1 MSSNR
6 PRENSKVTEAILECI
21 NDGVFTVDHDWIVTS
36 FNQAAEKITGIRSKE
51 AIGRPC
57 CEVFRANICENDCAL
72 RRTLETGKS
81 VVNQHVYI
89 MTAQG
94 KRIPISISTAPL
106 RDEKGGL
113 MGGVETFRD
122 LTLVEE
128 LRKQL
133 RNHYVFADM
142 LSRNHRMH
150 QIFSILPQ
158 IAESESTVLLGGES
172 GTGKELVARAIH
184 SLSRRKDGP
193 FVAVNCGA
201 LPDTLLESELF
212 GYMAGAFTDAKK
224 DKPGRFALAE
234 GGTIFLDEIGD
245 ISAALQVRLL
255 RVLQEKEFDPLG
267 SVRPVKANVRVITA
281 SNKNIE
287 DLVKEGN
294 FRDDLYYRLNVV
306 RIVLPPLR
314 DRKEDVPLLAE
325 LFIDRLNHIQ
335 GKDVS
340 GISEEA
346 LSDLMHHSW
355 PGNVRELQNAIE
367 HAFILCRSGLI
378 RTEHLSDG
386 IAAPG
391 GKRKSH
397 ADGTL
402 AELEARS
409 IEEALVRNS
418 YKKLATARELGID
431 KTTLWRKIRKLGINT
446 TPTNSVYGAMQ
457 DGYVERFDQK
467 ISPRPVE

>member
-255 RVLQEKEFDPLG
+255 RVLQEKEFEPLG
-267 SVRPVKANVRVITA
+267 STGPVKANVRVITA

-287 DLVKEGN
+287 DLVKEGI

-397 ADGTL
+397 AAGTL

-418 YKKLATARELGID
+418 YKRLATARELGID

>member
-6 PRENSKVTEAILECI
+6 PRENSKVTEAILDCI
-21 NDGVFTVDHDWIVTS
+21 NDGVFTVDHEWIVTS
-36 FNQAAEKITGIRSKE
+36 FNQAAEKITGIGSRE

-212 GYMAGAFTDAKK
+212 GYKAGAFTDAKK

-234 GGTIFLDEIGD
+234 GGTILLDEIGD

-255 RVLQEKEFDPLG
+255 RVLQEKEFEPLG
-267 SVRPVKANVRVITA
+267 STGPVKANVRVITA

-287 DLVKEGN
+287 NLVKEGI

-306 RIVLPPLR
+306 QIVLPPLR
-314 DRKEDVPLLAE
+314 ERKEDVPLLAE
-325 LFIDRLNHIQ
+325 LFIDRLNNIQ
-335 GKDVS
+335 GKDIS

-346 LSDLMHHSW
+346 LIDLMHHSW
-355 PGNVRELQNAIE
+355 PGNVRELQNVIE

-378 RTEHLSDG
+378 RSEHLPDG

-391 GKRKSH
+391 AKRKSH
-397 ADGTL
+397 PARTI
-402 AELEARS
+402 AESEARF

-418 YKKLATARELGID
+418 YKRLATARELGID
-431 KTTLWRKIRKLGINT
+431 KTTLWRKIRKLGIKC
-446 TPTNSVYGAMQ
+446 PA
-457 DGYVERFDQK
+457 E
-467 ISPRPVE
+467 SPE

>member
-1 MSSNR
+1 MSRNR
-6 PRENSKVTEAILECI
+6 PRENNKATEAILDCI
-21 NDGVFTVDHDWIVTS
+21 TDGVFTVDHDWIVTS
-36 FNQAAEKITGIRSKE
+36 FNRAAEKITGIDEEE

-57 CEVFRANICENDCAL
+57 CEVFRANICESDCAL
-72 RRTLETGKS
+72 SRTLDTGKS
-81 VVNQHVYI
+81 VVNQPVYI
-89 MTAQG
+89 MTG
-94 KRIPISISTAPL
+94 KGNRVPISISTGSL
-106 RDEKGGL
+106 KDENRRL
-113 MGGVETFRD
+113 LGGVVTFRD

-133 RNHYVFADM
+133 RDQYVFADM
-142 LSRNHRMH
+142 LSKNHRMH

-193 FVAVNCGA
+193 FVTVNCGA

-212 GYMAGAFTDAKK
+212 GYVAGAFTDAKK
-224 DKPGRFALAE
+224 DKPGRFAMAE

-255 RVLQEKEFDPLG
+255 RVLQEKEFEPLG
-267 SVRPVKANVRVITA
+267 STGSVKANARVITA

-287 DLVKEGN
+287 DLVKEGI

-306 RIVLPPLR
+306 QIVLPPLR

-355 PGNVRELQNAIE
+355 PGNVRELQNVIE

-378 RTEHLSDG
+378 HTEHLPGG
-386 IAAPG
+386 IAAAG
-391 GKRKSH
+391 ARKKSQ
-397 ADGTL
+397 AAGTL
-402 AELEARS
+402 AESETRL
-409 IEEALVRNS
+409 IEEALARNS
-418 YKKLATARELGID
+418 YKRLATAQELGID
-431 KTTLWRKIRKLGINT
+431 KTTLWRKIRKLGIKC
-446 TPTNSVYGAMQ
+446 PPHKK
-457 DGYVERFDQK
+457 E
-467 ISPRPVE
+467 

>member
-1 MSSNR
+1 MNSNR
-6 PRENSKVTEAILECI
+6 HRGNGEVIEAILDSI
-21 NDGVFTVDHDWIVTS
+21 SDGVFTVDHEWIITS
-36 FNQAAEKITGIRSKE
+36 FNQAAEKITGIGSKE

-57 CEVFRANICENDCAL
+57 CDVFRANICENDCAL

-81 VVNQHVYI
+81 VVNQYVYI

-133 RNHYVFADM
+133 RNQYVFADM
-142 LSRNHRMH
+142 LSKNYRMH
-150 QIFSILPQ
+150 KIFSILPQ

-184 SLSRRKDGP
+184 SLSNRKDGP
-193 FVAVNCGA
+193 FVTVNCGA

-212 GYMAGAFTDAKK
+212 GYMAGAFTDARK

-267 SVRPVKANVRVITA
+267 CVHSVKANVRVVTA

-287 DLVKEGN
+287 DLVKEGI
-294 FRDDLYYRLNVV
+294 FREDLYYRMNVV

-325 LFIDRLNHIQ
+325 LFIDRLNRIQ
-335 GKDVS
+335 GRDVS

-346 LSDLMHHSW
+346 LSDLMHYNW
-355 PGNVRELQNAIE
+355 PGNIRELQNAIE
-367 HAFILCRSGLI
+367 HALILCRSGLI
-378 RTEHLSDG
+378 LTEHLPDG
-386 IAAPG
+386 IVAPG
-391 GKRKSH
+391 AKKKSH
-397 ADGTL
+397 PARTL
-402 AELEARS
+402 AESEARF
-409 IEEALVRNS
+409 IEEVLARNR
-418 YKKLATARELGID
+418 YKRLATARELGID
-431 KTTLWRKIRKLGINT
+431 KTTLWRKIRKLGIKCSAED
-446 TPTNSVYGAMQ
+446 P
-457 DGYVERFDQK
+457 E
-467 ISPRPVE
+467 

>member
-6 PRENSKVTEAILECI
+6 PGENGKDTKAILDCI

-36 FNQAAEKITGIRSKE
+36 FNQAAEKITGIGSME

-57 CEVFRANICENDCAL
+57 CEVFRANICESDCAL
-72 RRTLETGKS
+72 RRTLETGKP
-81 VVNQHVYI
+81 VVNQQVYI
-89 MTAQG
+89 ITAQG

-106 RDEKGGL
+106 RDEAGRL

-122 LTLVEE
+122 LTIVEE

-133 RNHYVFADM
+133 RNNYVFVDM

-158 IAESESTVLLGGES
+158 IAGSESTILLGGES
-172 GTGKELVARAIH
+172 GTGKELVAKAIH
-184 SLSRRKDGP
+184 SLSPRKGGP

-224 DKPGRFALAE
+224 NKPGRFALAE

-255 RVLQEKEFDPLG
+255 RVLQEKEFEPLG
-267 SVRPVKANVRVITA
+267 SSSPVKANARVITA

-287 DLVKEGN
+287 ALVKAGN
-294 FRDDLYYRLNVV
+294 FREDLFYRLNVV

-325 LFIDRLNHIQ
+325 LFIDRLNRIQ

-346 LSDLMHHSW
+346 LSVLMHHNW
-355 PGNVRELQNAIE
+355 PGNVRELQNVIE

-378 RTEHLSDG
+378 CPEHLPDG
-386 IAAPG
+386 IATPG
-391 GKRKSH
+391 AKRKFH
-397 ADGTL
+397 AGATL
-402 AELEARS
+402 AEAEARF
-409 IEEALVRNS
+409 IEEALVRNN
-418 YKKLATARELGID
+418 YKRLATARELGID
-431 KTTLWRKIRKLGINT
+431 KTTLWRKIKKYGI
-446 TPTNSVYGAMQ
+446 A
-457 DGYVERFDQK
+457 
-467 ISPRPVE
+467 

>member
-1 MSSNR
+1 MNNNR
-6 PRENSKVTEAILECI
+6 PKGDDKVTKAILDCI

-36 FNQAAEKITGIRSKE
+36 FNKAAENITRIGSKH

-57 CEVFRANICENDCAL
+57 CEVFRANICETECAL
-72 RRTLETGKS
+72 RRTLETGQS

-89 MTAQG
+89 MTAEG
-94 KRIPISISTAPL
+94 KRIPISISTSPL
-106 RDEKGGL
+106 RDEKGSL

-122 LTLVEE
+122 LTVVEE

-133 RNHYVFADM
+133 RNNYVLADI
-142 LSRNHRMH
+142 LSRNHRM
-150 QIFSILPQ
+150 QEIFSILPQ

-184 SLSRRKDGP
+184 GLSHRKDGP

-224 DKPGRFALAE
+224 DKPGRFSLAE

-267 SVRPVKANVRVITA
+267 SAHPVKANVRIISA
-281 SNKNIE
+281 SNKKLE
-287 DLVKEGN
+287 DLVKEGV

-306 RIVLPPLR
+306 RVVLPPLR

-325 LFIDRLNHIQ
+325 LFIDRLNRIQ
-335 GKDVS
+335 GKDIS
-340 GISEEA
+340 GISEEV
-346 LSDLMHHSW
+346 LSDFMHYNW
-355 PGNVRELQNAIE
+355 PGNIRELQNAIE

-378 RTEHLSDG
+378 RSGHLPED
-386 IAAPG
+386 IASPG
-391 GKRKSH
+391 AEKKSH
-397 ADGTL
+397 VCGTL
-402 AELEARS
+402 AESEARV
-409 IEEALVRNS
+409 IKAALVRNN
-418 YKKLATARELGID
+418 YKRFATARELGID
-431 KTTLWRKIRKLGINT
+431 KTTLWRKIRKLGVESSERSG
-446 TPTNSVYGAMQ
+446 PT
-457 DGYVERFDQK
+457 D
-467 ISPRPVE
+467 

>member
-6 PRENSKVTEAILECI
+6 PSEKGKVIEAILDCI
-21 NDGVFTVDHDWIVTS
+21 NDGVFTVDHEWIVTS
-36 FNQAAEKITGIRSKE
+36 FNPAAEKITGIGSKE

-81 VVNQHVYI
+81 IVNQHVYI
-89 MTAQG
+89 MTAAG

-113 MGGVETFRD
+113 LGGVETFRD

-133 RNHYVFADM
+133 RNQYVFADM

-158 IAESESTVLLGGES
+158 IAESESTILLGGES

-184 SLSRRKDGP
+184 SLSRRKHGP

-267 SVRPVKANVRVITA
+267 STGPVKANVRVITA
-281 SNKNIE
+281 SNKNIA
-287 DLVKEGN
+287 DLVKEGI

-306 RIVLPPLR
+306 QIVLPPLR

-325 LFIDRLNHIQ
+325 LFIDRLNKIQ

-346 LSDLMHHSW
+346 LSDLMRHNW
-355 PGNVRELQNAIE
+355 PGNVRELQNVIE

-378 RTEHLSDG
+378 GAEHLPDS
-386 IAAPG
+386 IAPSGA
-391 GKRKSH
+391 KRTSLP
-397 ADGTL
+397 ARTL
-402 AELEARS
+402 AESEARF
-409 IEEALVRNS
+409 IEDALVRNS
-418 YKKLATARELGID
+418 YKRLATARALDID
-431 KTTLWRKIRKLGINT
+431 KTTLWRKIKKLGIKC
-446 TPTNSVYGAMQ
+446 PAE
-457 DGYVERFDQK
+457 DPE
-467 ISPRPVE
+467 

>member
-1 MSSNR
+1 MSRNR
-6 PRENSKVTEAILECI
+6 PRENNKATEAILDCI
-21 NDGVFTVDHDWIVTS
+21 TDGVFTVDHDWIVTS
-36 FNQAAEKITGIRSKE
+36 FNRAAEKITGIDEEE

-57 CEVFRANICENDCAL
+57 CEVFRANICESDCSL
-72 RRTLETGKS
+72 RRTLDTGKS
-81 VVNQHVYI
+81 VVNQPVYI
-89 MTAQG
+89 MTG
-94 KRIPISISTAPL
+94 KGNRVPISISTGSL
-106 RDEKGGL
+106 KDENRRL
-113 MGGVETFRD
+113 LGGVVTFRD

-133 RNHYVFADM
+133 RDQYVFADM
-142 LSRNHRMH
+142 LSKNHRMH

-193 FVAVNCGA
+193 FVTVNCGA

-212 GYMAGAFTDAKK
+212 GYVAGAFTDAKK
-224 DKPGRFALAE
+224 DKPGRFAMAE

-255 RVLQEKEFDPLG
+255 RVLQEKEFEPLG
-267 SVRPVKANVRVITA
+267 STGSVKANARVITA
-281 SNKNIE
+281 SNRNIE
-287 DLVKEGN
+287 YLVKEGI

-306 RIVLPPLR
+306 QIVLPPLR

-355 PGNVRELQNAIE
+355 PGNVRELQNVIE

-378 RTEHLSDG
+378 HTEHLPGG
-386 IAAPG
+386 IAAAG
-391 GKRKSH
+391 ARKKPQ
-397 ADGTL
+397 AAGTL
-402 AELEARS
+402 AESETRL
-409 IEEALVRNS
+409 IEEALARNS
-418 YKKLATARELGID
+418 YKRLATAQELGID
-431 KTTLWRKIRKLGINT
+431 KTTLWRKIRKLGIKC
-446 TPTNSVYGAMQ
+446 PPH
-457 DGYVERFDQK
+457 EK
-467 ISPRPVE
+467 E

>member
-1 MSSNR
+1 
-6 PRENSKVTEAILECI
+6 
-21 NDGVFTVDHDWIVTS
+21 
-36 FNQAAEKITGIRSKE
+36 
-51 AIGRPC
+51 
-57 CEVFRANICENDCAL
+57 
-72 RRTLETGKS
+72 
-81 VVNQHVYI
+81 
-89 MTAQG
+89 
-94 KRIPISISTAPL
+94 
-106 RDEKGGL
+106 
-113 MGGVETFRD
+113 
-122 LTLVEE
+122 
-128 LRKQL
+128 
-133 RNHYVFADM
+133 VFADM

-212 GYMAGAFTDAKK
+212 GYVAGAFTDAKK

-255 RVLQEKEFDPLG
+255 RVLQEREFDPLG
-267 SVRPVKANVRVITA
+267 GTGPVKANVRVITA

-287 DLVKEGN
+287 EMVKEGI

-306 RIVLPPLR
+306 KIVLPPLR

-325 LFIDRLNHIQ
+325 LFIDRLNKIQ

-346 LSDLMHHSW
+346 LNDLMRHSW
-355 PGNVRELQNAIE
+355 PGNVRELQNVVE

-378 RTEHLSDG
+378 RTEHLPDE

-391 GKRKSH
+391 AKKTSPAAR
-397 ADGTL
+397 TL
-402 AELEARS
+402 ADSEARF

-418 YKKLATARELGID
+418 YKRLATARELGID
-431 KTTLWRKIRKLGINT
+431 KTTLWRKVRKLGIKC
-446 TPTNSVYGAMQ
+446 PAEYP
-457 DGYVERFDQK
+457 E
-467 ISPRPVE
+467 

>member
-1 MSSNR
+1 MSGNR
-6 PRENSKVTEAILECI
+6 PRENSKVTEAILDCI

-36 FNQAAEKITGIRSKE
+36 FNQAAEKITGIGSKE

-57 CEVFRANICENDCAL
+57 CEVFRANICQNDCAL
-72 RRTLETGKS
+72 RRTLETGTS

-89 MTAQG
+89 MTALG
-94 KRIPISISTAPL
+94 KRIPISVSTAAL

-224 DKPGRFALAE
+224 DKPGRFAIAE

-267 SVRPVKANVRVITA
+267 STGPVKANARVITA

-306 RIVLPPLR
+306 QIVLPPLR

-325 LFIDRLNHIQ
+325 LFIDRLNNIQ
-335 GKDVS
+335 GKDIS

-346 LSDLMHHSW
+346 LSGLMHHSW
-355 PGNVRELQNAIE
+355 PGNVRELQNVIE

-378 RTEHLSDG
+378 RTEHLPKG

-391 GKRKSH
+391 AKIKSH
-397 ADGTL
+397 PARTL
-402 AELEARS
+402 AESEARF

-418 YKKLATARELGID
+418 YRRLATARELGID
-431 KTTLWRKIRKLGINT
+431 KTTLWRKIRKLGIKCSAED
-446 TPTNSVYGAMQ
+446 P
-457 DGYVERFDQK
+457 E
-467 ISPRPVE
+467 

>member
-6 PRENSKVTEAILECI
+6 PRVNGKVTEAILECI

-36 FNQAAEKITGIRSKE
+36 FNQAAEKITGIGSKE
-51 AIGRPC
+51 AIGKPC

-267 SVRPVKANVRVITA
+267 SVRPVKASVRVITA

-287 DLVKEGN
+287 DLVKEGI

-378 RTEHLSDG
+378 RTEHLPDG

-391 GKRKSH
+391 AKRTSH

-402 AELEARS
+402 AESEARF

-431 KTTLWRKIRKLGINT
+431 KTTLWRKIRKLGIINR
-446 TPTNSVYGAMQ
+446 SIIV
-457 DGYVERFDQK
+457 
-467 ISPRPVE
+467 

>member
-1 MSSNR
+1 MTADR
-6 PRENSKVTEAILECI
+6 PNKKGKVIEAILDCI
-21 NDGVFTVDHDWIVTS
+21 NDGVFTVDHEWIVTS

-57 CEVFRANICENDCAL
+57 CEVFRANICESDCAL
-72 RRTLETGKS
+72 RRTLETGRPQ
-81 VVNQHVYI
+81 VNQHVYI

-94 KRIPISISTAPL
+94 KRIPISVSTAPL
-106 RDEKGGL
+106 RDENGDL

-133 RNHYVFADM
+133 RNHYIFADM
-142 LSRNHRMH
+142 LSRNHRM
-150 QIFSILPQ
+150 QQMFSILPA
-158 IAESESTVLLGGES
+158 IAESGSTVLLGGES

-184 SLSRRKDGP
+184 SLSRRKAGP

-212 GYMAGAFTDAKK
+212 GYLAGAFTDAKK
-224 DKPGRFALAE
+224 SKPGRFAIAE

-255 RVLQEKEFDPLG
+255 RVLQEKEFEPLG
-267 SVRPVKANVRVITA
+267 GTRPVKADVRVIAA
-281 SNKNIE
+281 SNKNVE
-287 DLVKEGN
+287 DLVKEGK

-306 RIVLPPLR
+306 QVVLPPLR
-314 DRKEDVPLLAE
+314 ERKEDIPLLAE

-335 GKDVS
+335 GRDVS
-340 GISEEA
+340 GIAEEA

-355 PGNVRELQNAIE
+355 PGNIRELQNVIE

-378 RTEHLSDG
+378 RTGHLPDG
-386 IAAPG
+386 IMASRAQ
-391 GKRKSH
+391 KRFFTI
-397 ADGTL
+397 GTL
-402 AELEARS
+402 AESEAKF
-409 IEEALVRNS
+409 IEEALERNN
-418 YKKLATARELGID
+418 YRRLATARELGIN
-431 KTTLWRKIRKLGINT
+431 KTTLWRKIKKLGIKCPEEN
-446 TPTNSVYGAMQ
+446 P
-457 DGYVERFDQK
+457 E
-467 ISPRPVE
+467 

>member
-1 MSSNR
+1 MSSKR
-6 PRENSKVTEAILECI
+6 PRKKGKVIEAILDCI
-21 NDGVFTVDHDWIVTS
+21 NDGVFTVDHEWIVTS
-36 FNQAAEKITGIRSKE
+36 FNQAAEKITGIGNKE

-57 CEVFRANICENDCAL
+57 CEVFRANICEKDCAL
-72 RRTLETGKS
+72 RRTIETGNS
-81 VVNQHVYI
+81 VVNQPVYI

-106 RDEKGGL
+106 RDERGGL

-184 SLSRRKDGP
+184 SLSCRKDGP

-255 RVLQEKEFDPLG
+255 RVLQEKEFEPLG
-267 SVRPVKANVRVITA
+267 STGPVKANVRVITA

-287 DLVKEGN
+287 DLVKEGI

-306 RIVLPPLR
+306 KIVLPPLR

-325 LFIDRLNHIQ
+325 LFIDRLNNIQ

-340 GISEEA
+340 GISEET
-346 LSDLMHHSW
+346 LTDLMHHSW
-355 PGNVRELQNAIE
+355 PGNVRELQNVIE

-378 RTEHLSDG
+378 RTEHLPDG
-386 IAAPG
+386 IAASG
-391 GKRKSH
+391 AKRKSH
-397 ADGTL
+397 PARTL
-402 AELEARS
+402 AESEAGF
-409 IEEALVRNS
+409 IEEALVRNN
-418 YKKLATARELGID
+418 YRRLATARELDIN
-431 KTTLWRKIRKLGINT
+431 KTTLWRKIKKRGI
-446 TPTNSVYGAMQ
+446 
-457 DGYVERFDQK
+457 K
-467 ISPRPVE
+467 SPAEDPE

>member
-6 PRENSKVTEAILECI
+6 PRENGKVTEAILDCI

-36 FNQAAEKITGIRSKE
+36 FNRAAEKITGIGSKE

-72 RRTLETGKS
+72 RKTLETGKS

-94 KRIPISISTAPL
+94 KRIPISVSTAPL

-113 MGGVETFRD
+113 IGGVETFRD

-133 RNHYVFADM
+133 RNQYVFADM

-172 GTGKELVARAIH
+172 GTGKELVAKAIH

-224 DKPGRFALAE
+224 DKPGRFAIAE

-245 ISAALQVRLL
+245 ISAALQARLL
-255 RVLQEKEFDPLG
+255 RVLQEKEFEPLG
-267 SVRPVKANVRVITA
+267 SSHPVKANVRVVAA

-287 DLVKEGN
+287 DMVKKGS
-294 FRDDLYYRLNVV
+294 FRDDLFYRLNVV

-325 LFIDRLNHIQ
+325 LFVDRLSRIQ
-335 GKDVS
+335 GKDIS

-346 LSDLMHHSW
+346 LSALMHHSW
-355 PGNVRELQNAIE
+355 PGNIRELQNVIE

-378 RTEHLSDG
+378 CVEHLPEG
-386 IAAPG
+386 FAAPRA
-391 GKRKSH
+391 KRKPH
-397 ADGTL
+397 AAETL
-402 AELEARS
+402 AELEARF

-431 KTTLWRKIRKLGINT
+431 KTTLWRKIRKLGIKCSAED
-446 TPTNSVYGAMQ
+446 P
-457 DGYVERFDQK
+457 
-467 ISPRPVE
+467 

>member
-6 PRENSKVTEAILECI
+6 PGENDKVTKAILDCI

-36 FNQAAEKITGIRSKE
+36 FNQAAEKITGIGSRE

-57 CEVFRANICENDCAL
+57 CEVFRANICESDCAL

-94 KRIPISISTAPL
+94 KRIPISISTSPL
-106 RDEKGGL
+106 RDEKRGL

-133 RNHYVFADM
+133 RNNYVFADM

-158 IAESESTVLLGGES
+158 IAASESTVLLGGES

-184 SLSRRKDGP
+184 SLSPRKGGP

-224 DKPGRFALAE
+224 NKPGRFALAE

-255 RVLQEKEFDPLG
+255 RVLQEKEFEPLG
-267 SVRPVKANVRVITA
+267 SVRPVEANVRVITA

-287 DLVKEGN
+287 DLVKEGI

-314 DRKEDVPLLAE
+314 DRIEDVPLLAE

-335 GKDVS
+335 GRDVS

-346 LSDLMHHSW
+346 LSDLMHHHW
-355 PGNVRELQNAIE
+355 PGNVRELQNVIE

-378 RTEHLSDG
+378 RSEHLPDG

-391 GKRKSH
+391 AKKQSH
-397 ADGTL
+397 AAGTL
-402 AELEARS
+402 AELEAKF

-418 YKKLATARELGID
+418 YKRLATARELDIN
-431 KTTLWRKIRKLGINT
+431 KTTLWRKIKKLGIKF
-446 TPTNSVYGAMQ
+446 PAE
-457 DGYVERFDQK
+457 DPE
-467 ISPRPVE
+467 

>member
-1 MSSNR
+1 LSRNR
-6 PRENSKVTEAILECI
+6 PRENNKATEAILDCI
-21 NDGVFTVDHDWIVTS
+21 TDGVFTVDHDWIVTS
-36 FNQAAEKITGIRSKE
+36 FNRAAEKITGIDEEE

-57 CEVFRANICENDCAL
+57 CEVFRANICESDCAL
-72 RRTLETGKS
+72 RRTLDTGKS
-81 VVNQHVYI
+81 VVNQPVYI
-89 MTAQG
+89 MTG
-94 KRIPISISTAPL
+94 KGNRVPISISTGSL
-106 RDEKGGL
+106 KDENGRL
-113 MGGVETFRD
+113 LGGVVTFRD

-133 RNHYVFADM
+133 RDQYVFADM
-142 LSRNHRMH
+142 LSKNHRMH

-193 FVAVNCGA
+193 FVTVNCGA

-212 GYMAGAFTDAKK
+212 GYVAGAFTDAKK
-224 DKPGRFALAE
+224 DKPGRFAMAE

-255 RVLQEKEFDPLG
+255 RVLQEKEFEPLG
-267 SVRPVKANVRVITA
+267 STGSVKANARVITA

-287 DLVKEGN
+287 DLVKEGI

-306 RIVLPPLR
+306 QIVLPPLR

-346 LSDLMHHSW
+346 LSDLMYHSW
-355 PGNVRELQNAIE
+355 PGNVRELQNVIE

-378 RTEHLSDG
+378 HTEHLPGG
-386 IAAPG
+386 IAAAG
-391 GKRKSH
+391 ARKKSQ
-397 ADGTL
+397 AAGTL
-402 AELEARS
+402 AESETRL
-409 IEEALVRNS
+409 IEEALARNS
-418 YKKLATARELGID
+418 YKRLATAQELGID
-431 KTTLWRKIRKLGINT
+431 KTTLWRKIRKLGIKC
-446 TPTNSVYGAMQ
+446 PPH
-457 DGYVERFDQK
+457 EK
-467 ISPRPVE
+467 E

>member
-1 MSSNR
+1 MSSKL
-6 PRENSKVTEAILECI
+6 PGENDKVTEAILDCI

-36 FNQAAEKITGIRSKE
+36 FNQAAENITGIGSGE

-57 CEVFRANICENDCAL
+57 CEVFRANICESDCAL

-81 VVNQHVYI
+81 VINQHVYI
-89 MTAQG
+89 MTAAG

-133 RNHYVFADM
+133 RNNYEFADM
-142 LSRNHRMH
+142 LSRNHRMQ

-212 GYMAGAFTDAKK
+212 GYLAGAFTDAKK
-224 DKPGRFALAE
+224 DKPGRFAIAA

-267 SVRPVKANVRVITA
+267 SVRPVEANVRVITA
-281 SNKNIE
+281 SNKNIGE
-287 DLVKEGN
+287 LVKEGK

-306 RIVLPPLR
+306 QIILPPLR
-314 DRKEDVPLLAE
+314 DRIEDVPILAE

-335 GKDVS
+335 GRDVS
-340 GISEEA
+340 GIAEEA
-346 LSDLMHHSW
+346 LSDLVHHNW
-355 PGNVRELQNAIE
+355 PGNVRELQNVIE

-378 RTEHLSDG
+378 RSEHLPDG

-391 GKRKSH
+391 VKKKSP
-397 ADGTL
+397 AAGTM
-402 AELEARS
+402 AELEAKF
-409 IEEALVRNS
+409 IEEALVRNG
-418 YKKLATARELGID
+418 YKRLATARELNIN
-431 KTTLWRKIRKLGINT
+431 KTTLWRKIKKLGIKC
-446 TPTNSVYGAMQ
+446 PAE
-457 DGYVERFDQK
+457 DPE
-467 ISPRPVE
+467 

>member
-1 MSSNR
+1 MSGDR
-6 PRENSKVTEAILECI
+6 PNKKGKIIEAILDCI
-21 NDGVFTVDHDWIVTS
+21 NDGVFTVDHEWIVTS
-36 FNQAAEKITGIRSKE
+36 FNPAAETITGISSKE

-57 CEVFRANICENDCAL
+57 CEVFRANICECDCAL
-72 RRTLETGKS
+72 RRTLETGKPA
-81 VVNQHVYI
+81 VNQHVYI

-94 KRIPISISTAPL
+94 KRIPISVSTAPL
-106 RDEKGGL
+106 RDENGDL

-142 LSRNHRMH
+142 LSRNRRMH
-150 QIFSILPQ
+150 QIFSILAP

-212 GYMAGAFTDAKK
+212 GYVAGAFTDAKK
-224 DKPGRFALAE
+224 NKPGRFAIAG

-255 RVLQEKEFDPLG
+255 RVLQEKEFEPLG
-267 SVRPVKANVRVITA
+267 GTGPVKANVRVIAA

-287 DLVKEGN
+287 DQVKEGK
-294 FRDDLYYRLNVV
+294 FRDDLYYRLNVIQ
-306 RIVLPPLR
+306 IVLPPLR
-314 DRKEDVPLLAE
+314 DRKEDIPLLAE

-346 LSDLMHHSW
+346 LGDLMHHGW
-355 PGNVRELQNAIE
+355 PGNVRELQNVVE

-378 RTEHLSDG
+378 RTEHLPDG
-386 IAAPG
+386 ITASEA
-391 GKRKSH
+391 KRKSRTC
-397 ADGTL
+397 GTL
-402 AELEARS
+402 AESEARI
-409 IEEALVRNS
+409 IEESLVRNN
-418 YKKLATARELGID
+418 YGRLTTARELGIN
-431 KTTLWRKIRKLGINT
+431 KTTLWRKIKKLGI
-446 TPTNSVYGAMQ
+446 
-457 DGYVERFDQK
+457 R
-467 ISPRPVE
+467 RPAEDAD

>member
-1 MSSNR
+1 MNSNR
-6 PRENSKVTEAILECI
+6 PGENDKVTKAILDCI
-21 NDGVFTVDHDWIVTS
+21 NDGVFTVDHDFIVTS
-36 FNQAAEKITGIRSKE
+36 FNQAAEKITGIGSRE

-57 CEVFRANICENDCAL
+57 CEVFRASICQNDCAL
-72 RRTLETGKS
+72 RRSIETGKP
-81 VVNQHVYI
+81 VVNQQVYI
-89 MTAQG
+89 MTLQG
-94 KRIPISISTAPL
+94 KRIPISISTSPL
-106 RDEKGGL
+106 RDEQGSL

-122 LTLVEE
+122 LTAVEE
-128 LRKQL
+128 LRKHL
-133 RNHYVFADM
+133 RNNYVFADM

-193 FVAVNCGA
+193 FVTVNCGA

-212 GYMAGAFTDAKK
+212 GYIAGAFTDAKK

-267 SVRPVKANVRVITA
+267 SVHPVKANVRVITA
-281 SNKNIE
+281 SNKNLE
-287 DLVKEGN
+287 DLVKEGIL
-294 FRDDLYYRLNVV
+294 RDDLYYRLNVV
-306 RIVLPPLR
+306 RIFLPPLR
-314 DRKEDVPLLAE
+314 ERIEDVPLLAD

-335 GKDVS
+335 ARDVS
-340 GISEEA
+340 GISEDA
-346 LSDLMHHSW
+346 LSDLMHHTW

-378 RTEHLSDG
+378 RSEHLPDG

-391 GKRKSH
+391 VKKKSH
-397 ADGTL
+397 AAATL
-402 AELEARS
+402 AELEAQF
-409 IEEALVRNS
+409 IEEALLRNS
-418 YKKLATARELGID
+418 YKRLSTARELNIN
-431 KTTLWRKIRKLGINT
+431 KTTLWRKIKKLGIKC
-446 TPTNSVYGAMQ
+446 PAE
-457 DGYVERFDQK
+457 DLE
-467 ISPRPVE
+467 

>member
-1 MSSNR
+1 MSNNQ
-6 PRENSKVTEAILECI
+6 PGENNKVTNAILDCI
-21 NDGVFTVDHDWIVTS
+21 NDGVFTVDHDWIITS
-36 FNQAAEKITGIRSKE
+36 FNQAAEKITGIGSRD

-57 CEVFRANICENDCAL
+57 CEVFRANICESDCAL
-72 RRTLETGKS
+72 RRTLETGTP
-81 VVNQHVYI
+81 VVNQQVYI
-89 MTAQG
+89 MTAKG

-106 RDEKGGL
+106 SDETGSV

-133 RNHYVFADM
+133 RNNYVFADM
-142 LSRNHRMH
+142 LSKNHRMH

-172 GTGKELVARAIH
+172 GTGKELVAKAIH
-184 SLSRRKDGP
+184 SLSPRRDGP

-224 DKPGRFALAE
+224 NKPGRFALAD

-245 ISAALQVRLL
+245 ISAALRVRLL
-255 RVLQEKEFDPLG
+255 RVLQEKEFEPLG
-267 SVRPVKANVRVITA
+267 STGPVKASVRVITA
-281 SNKNIE
+281 SNKSIE
-287 DLVKEGN
+287 SLVKAGK

-306 RIVLPPLR
+306 KIVLPPLR
-314 DRKEDVPLLAE
+314 ERKEDVPLLAE
-325 LFIDRLNHIQ
+325 LFIDRLNRIQ
-335 GKDVS
+335 GKAVS

-346 LSDLMHHSW
+346 LSELMHYSW

-378 RTEHLSDG
+378 RTEHLPE
-386 IAAPG
+386 ITPPG
-391 GKRKSH
+391 TKRKSY
-397 ADGTL
+397 ATATL
-402 AELEARS
+402 AEAEKKF
-409 IEEALVRNS
+409 IEEALLKNS
-418 YKKLATARELGID
+418 YKRLATARKLGIN
-431 KTTLWRKIRKLGINT
+431 KTTLWRKIKKLGIKC
-446 TPTNSVYGAMQ
+446 PEE
-457 DGYVERFDQK
+457 D
-467 ISPRPVE
+467 PV

>member
-6 PRENSKVTEAILECI
+6 PRKKGKVIEAILDCI
-21 NDGVFTVDHDWIVTS
+21 NDGVFTVDHEWVVTS
-36 FNQAAEKITGIRSKE
+36 FNQAAEKITGISNKE

-57 CEVFRANICENDCAL
+57 CEVFRANICESDCAL

-106 RDEKGGL
+106 RDEKGAL

-133 RNHYVFADM
+133 RNQYVFVDM
-142 LSRNHRMH
+142 VSRNHRMH

-287 DLVKEGN
+287 ALVKEGK

-306 RIVLPPLR
+306 QIVLPPLR
-314 DRKEDVPLLAE
+314 ERKEDVPLLAE
-325 LFIDRLNHIQ
+325 LFIDHLNHIQ

-346 LSDLMHHSW
+346 LSDLMHYNW
-355 PGNVRELQNAIE
+355 PGNVRELQNVIE

-378 RTEHLSDG
+378 RTEHLPDCV
-386 IAAPG
+386 APSG
-391 GKRKSH
+391 AKRKSH
-397 ADGTL
+397 AAGTL
-402 AELEARS
+402 AESEARF
-409 IEEALVRNS
+409 IEGALVRNS
-418 YKKLATARELGID
+418 YKRLATARELGID
-431 KTTLWRKIRKLGINT
+431 KTTLWRKIRKLGIKC
-446 TPTNSVYGAMQ
+446 PAE
-457 DGYVERFDQK
+457 DPE
-467 ISPRPVE
+467 

>member
-6 PRENSKVTEAILECI
+6 PRENGKVTEAILECI

-36 FNQAAEKITGIRSKE
+36 FNQAAEKITGIGSKE

-94 KRIPISISTAPL
+94 KRIPISVSTAPL

-158 IAESESTVLLGGES
+158 IAASESTVLLGGES

-184 SLSRRKDGP
+184 SLSPRKGGP

-224 DKPGRFALAE
+224 NKPGRFALAE

-255 RVLQEKEFDPLG
+255 RVLQEKEFEPLG
-267 SVRPVKANVRVITA
+267 SVRPVEANVRVITA

-287 DLVKEGN
+287 DLVKEGI

-314 DRKEDVPLLAE
+314 DRIEEVPLLAE

-335 GKDVS
+335 GRDVS

-346 LSDLMHHSW
+346 LSDLMHHHW
-355 PGNVRELQNAIE
+355 PGNVRELQNVIE

-378 RTEHLSDG
+378 RSEHLPDG

-391 GKRKSH
+391 AKKQSH
-397 ADGTL
+397 AAGTL
-402 AELEARS
+402 AELEAKF

-418 YKKLATARELGID
+418 YKRLATARELDIN
-431 KTTLWRKIRKLGINT
+431 KTTLWRKIKKLGIKF
-446 TPTNSVYGAMQ
+446 PAE
-457 DGYVERFDQK
+457 DPE
-467 ISPRPVE
+467 